1 MKRTPN
7 GRIKITDMDEK
18 KIEEIFQIRIA
29 LEDII
34 YDKIMS
40 KPVDRKL
47 IEKLE
52 DNLRLTEF
60 QMSCSNWKE
69 TKKLFTDYTKILY
82 DYSDLEFTLKILKS
96 YTFILGKLR
105 IKSLGKEERI
115 REAFEEHKSILKFMI
130 ENNLEEV
137 KKVNKKHLLN
147 SKKSTIQYFKER
159 IK

>member
-1 MKRTPN
+1 M
-7 GRIKITDMDEK
+7 
-18 KIEEIFQIRIA
+18 
-29 LEDII
+29 
-34 YDKIMS
+34 
-40 KPVDRKL
+40 
-47 IEKLE
+47 
-52 DNLRLTEF
+52 
-60 QMSCSNWKE
+60 
-69 TKKLFTDYTKILY
+69 
-82 DYSDLEFTLKILKS
+82 KILKS

>member
-1 MKRTPN
+1 M
-7 GRIKITDMDEK
+7 
-18 KIEEIFQIRIA
+18 EEIAPTTIEWVEANQ
-29 LEDII
+29 E
-34 YDKIMS
+34 
-40 KPVDRKL
+40 L

-60 QMSCSNWKE
+60 QISCSNWKE